1 MKVFL
6 KLMRSSSST
15 YKRNVLNVK
24 DKFFKHFRNFV
35 SIFGCNLNKLSVNKV
50 GSNIYYDNDSFYLV
64 IDDLK
69 GYFEKNDD
77 GSDKYLTLIFKDKK
91 QEQIFHSIWNKIR
104 ELISEADKFDD
115 YSKEY
120 TVVSFES
127 DDNNLTYNTTIDIST
142 LSIVI
147 RSVFKTDGCFYP
159 PVHMNSCQYKND

>member
-1 MKVFL
+1 MGI
-6 KLMRSSSST
+6 
-15 YKRNVLNVK
+15 YY
-24 DKFFKHFRNFV
+24 
-35 SIFGCNLNKLSVNKV
+35 
-50 GSNIYYDNDSFYLV
+50 IYYDNDSFYLV

-115 YSKEY
+115 YSIEY
-120 TVVSFES
+120 TVISFES
-127 DDNNLTYNTTIDIST
+127 DNNNLTYGTTVDISS
-142 LSIVI
+142 LSLII

-159 PVHMNSCQYKND
+159 QVHINSCKYKNY